1 MLCMTRSIPLTATL
15 QQWVDAVFSTSSNT
29 ALMVR
34 GDAYNDDIAHPY
46 QKEVQKSTD
55 AWFASAIRLIVST
68 LVAQTGRISGSV
80 YRYHFAQDPSVTV
93 TSLWNGAFEHMGAC
107 HGSEQTY
114 TMGWYMDNRGYL
126 AYDDGLPHVFSA
138 SEITMGVTMKRFW
151 LNLMYN
157 GNPGSVGSDTWS
169 GTTASDPHT
178 MVFKA
183 SLTGGAELDPCLDTT
198 ACRVESSK
206 DYRALASIFWQDPA
220 GTRSLTPPAPVH
232 SSATQCS
239 SGVTGK
245 TQAAM
250 HYSCG
255 VPVLTSVSYGAAGLA
270 LLLVAGSIYLYAM
283 HTTKPAGRLMTSTST
298 AKKIKLIP
306 GAPGEKV
313 EMVWG

>member
-1 MLCMTRSIPLTATL
+1 
-15 QQWVDAVFSTSSNT
+15 
-29 ALMVR
+29 
-34 GDAYNDDIAHPY
+34 
-46 QKEVQKSTD
+46 
-55 AWFASAIRLIVST
+55 

-138 SEITMGVTMKRFW
+138 SEIALGVTMKRFW

-169 GTTASDPHT
+169 GTTASEPHT

-183 SLTGGAELDPCLDTT
+183 SLTDGAEIDPCLDTT

-220 GTRSLTPPAPVH
+220 GTRSLTSA
-232 SSATQCS
+232 SATQCS

-245 TQAAM
+245 TQSAM

-255 VPVLTSVSYGAAGLA
+255 VPVLTSFSYGAGGLA
-270 LLLVAGSIYLYAM
+270 LLLVAGSIMILAM
-283 HTTKPAGRLMTSTST
+283 KGSKPAGRPMASD
-298 AKKIKLIP
+298 I
-306 GAPGEKV
+306 
-313 EMVWG
+313 